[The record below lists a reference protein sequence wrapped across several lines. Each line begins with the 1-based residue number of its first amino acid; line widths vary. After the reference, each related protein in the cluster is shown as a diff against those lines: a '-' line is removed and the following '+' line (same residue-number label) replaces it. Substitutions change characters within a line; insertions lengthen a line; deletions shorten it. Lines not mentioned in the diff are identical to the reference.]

1 MLNFNNFCKMFSAI
15 LFCSE
20 CSYTYAIKIATL
32 WVALR
37 NPQGSLRSRVRFATL
52 FLVYIFYMRRRFSTA
67 NVFFFK
73 RHSKLCCCGFVI
85 LFTRVEILNLST
97 VVLMSYWWAFMYQFF
112 TFNFKKLNKKITTNI
127 AEDYTFFRLLLNNH
141 STGWTLEP
149 FVWQSFFAYHQWYE
163 TFRQPVITCRQ
174 SLFGWNFNFKFWWT
188 YNFFLYIFCIHFRT
202 LSDTIY
208 FLSHL
213 WGVDP

>member
-1 MLNFNNFCKMFSAI
+1 MQHFGWHCGTRRARYVRGCALLRCFSFIFFIWDVVSLLLMF
-15 LFCSE
+15 
-20 CSYTYAIKIATL
+20 
-32 WVALR
+32 
-37 NPQGSLRSRVRFATL
+37 
-52 FLVYIFYMRRRFSTA
+52 
-67 NVFFFK
+67 FFFK